1 MISHRITLLGS
12 HDRELQVWLNGH
24 PEGHERGAIIL
35 FRRLARTVK
44 EQSKSDRFSAV
55 EIIKMSEEWI
65 LESSVTHL
73 RINMRMFPEI
83 YNRCEADNLELGFV
97 HNHSVSVSSDFSS
110 LDDINECN
118 ILKGL
123 SGCNGEKSF
132 LVAMILKDGMWH
144 GRIRQG
150 IKPEEI
156 IPVRHICVVSDRIK
170 LHDIDVPNEST
181 EILKRQEA
189 AFGKPFNAM
198 LRSLRVAVVGV
209 GGTGS
214 SVATLIARAGVGELI
229 LIDGDTLD
237 KTNMNRVRGYRVKDA
252 GKNKAKILAEYIDG
266 LGLDIHVSAIDK
278 YLDQSGEAV
287 DAISSADVVFGCT
300 DDVVGR
306 DLMNQCIYYYS
317 QVYIDVGLT
326 GFVDTDKDGYPYL
339 RDHRGRMSCI
349 LPEFGACLRCQRVV
363 TEQKLIYEQA
373 IKDNP
378 ELAKLDP
385 IILKRDY
392 YLIGG
397 GEQAPG
403 VGPFTSATAD
413 NAIAT
418 FMNLLRPYRD
428 LSVELRQDN
437 IWIDFIHMNIYSNEP
452 VDDQECIYCR
462 KQLLTVKSEGKYRL
476 GIPRLGKILNE

>member
-1 MISHRITLLGS
+1 M
-12 HDRELQVWLNGH
+12 
-24 PEGHERGAIIL
+24 
-35 FRRLARTVK
+35 
-44 EQSKSDRFSAV
+44 
-55 EIIKMSEEWI
+55 
-65 LESSVTHL
+65 
-73 RINMRMFPEI
+73 
-83 YNRCEADNLELGFV
+83 
-97 HNHSVSVSSDFSS
+97 
-110 LDDINECN
+110 
-118 ILKGL
+118 
-123 SGCNGEKSF
+123 
-132 LVAMILKDGMWH
+132 
-144 GRIRQG
+144 
-150 IKPEEI
+150 
-156 IPVRHICVVSDRIK
+156 K
-170 LHDIDVPNEST
+170 LHGIDVPNEST

-214 SVATLIARAGVGELI
+214 SVATLIARAGVGELV

-237 KTNMNRVRGYRVKDA
+237 KTNMNRVRGYSVKDA
-252 GKNKAKILAEYIDG
+252 GKNKAIILAEYIDG

-287 DAISSADVVFGCT
+287 DAVSSADVVFGCT
-300 DDVVGR
+300 DDVAGR

-349 LPEFGACLRCQRVV
+349 LPEFGACLRCQRVI
-363 TEQKLIYEQA
+363 TEQKLQYEQA
-373 IKDNP
+373 IKDKP

-385 IILKRDY
+385 ITLKRDY

-428 LSVELRQDN
+428 LSTELRQDN

-452 VDDQECIYCR
+452 IDDQECIYCR
-462 KQLLTVKSEGKYRL
+462 NQSLLMKGEGRYRL
-476 GIPRLGKILNE
+476 AIPRLGKILDD